1 MSQWRAKTKNN
12 CNVIPMRNSNIL
24 KRNVILTSSKYVF
37 RSKKKRNCDVIK
49 MCQNDGQELNL
60 AATLSQYVMLTY
72 HKNSN
77 PKTRIQHA
85 K

>member
-1 MSQWRAKTKNN
+1 
-12 CNVIPMRNSNIL
+12 MRNSNIL

-49 MCQNDGQELNL
+49 MCQNDGQKLNL